1 MDWPA
6 KSPDLKPIEN
16 LWTLLKDKIYKI
28 CPELKTMRNNDTTHA
43 ILIEKAREAWNIL
56 DLDTLVHLSATMPHI
71 VQAIIDAE
79 GWYTKY

>member
-28 CPELKTMRNNDTTHA
+28 YPELKTMRRT
-43 ILIEKAREAWNIL
+43 ILR
-56 DLDTLVHLSATMPHI
+56 MRF
-71 VQAIIDAE
+71 
-79 GWYTKY
+79 